1 MTTTPTQ
8 VDPGPPGRPARLADQ
23 VAVIAVPKFSES
35 FPPTTLVKMAIL
47 AGLLVALNHWQFRQ
61 LLRSWKN
68 DANWSHG
75 FVIPLFSLFL
85 LYSRRYELLSVRRRA
100 CILGLPL
107 MILGILAQILAYH
120 PIGNY
125 WLCQLAMVFV
135 LLSLVLYL
143 GGPAVIRLTWL
154 PILYLILAMPIP
166 DTLYGQIA
174 LPLQNFAASGA
185 TAILALCGVGI
196 EVTASHLTVT
206 TISGQ
211 VRTLDVVE
219 ACSGV
224 RSLMAYVALGVAWAY
239 LENRPLW
246 QRLTLVAA
254 TVPVAVLCNVLRVTV
269 TCTMFVI
276 DRPELGQKFM
286 HEFTGMLMLVPALAL
301 FALLSWM
308 LKNLFVEAEEETPR
322 EAPQQSTRGQAR

>member
-1 MTTTPTQ
+1 MQ
-8 VDPGPPGRPARLADQ
+8 VDPGQPGRSTRLVDQ
-23 VAVIAVPKFSES
+23 VAVLVVPKFSES
-35 FPPTTLVKMAIL
+35 FPPATLVKMAIL
-47 AGLLVALNHWQFRQ
+47 AGLFAALNHWQFRH
-61 LLRSWKN
+61 LLGSWRN
-68 DANWSHG
+68 DANWGHG
-75 FVIPLFSLFL
+75 FVIPLFSMFL
-85 LYSRRYELLSVRRRA
+85 LYSRRYELLAVRRRT

-107 MILGILAQILAYH
+107 MILGILAQILAYY

-143 GGPAVIRLTWL
+143 GGWAVIRLTWL
-154 PILYLILAMPIP
+154 PILYLVLALPIP
-166 DTLYGQIA
+166 ESLYVQIA

-185 TAILALCGVGI
+185 TIVLSLCGVGI
-196 EVTASHLTVT
+196 DVTASHLTVT

-211 VRTLDVVE
+211 VRALDVVE

-246 QRLTLVAA
+246 QRLILVAA

-269 TCTMFVI
+269 TCLMFVI

-286 HEFTGMLMLVPALAL
+286 HEFTGMLMLVPALGL
-301 FALLSWM
+301 FVLLSWL
-308 LKNLFVEAEEETPR
+308 LKNLFVEAEEESPH
-322 EAPQQSTRGQAR
+322 EAPQKPARGQAQ